1 MSRRVVFFVGAAV
14 LCALLLPVAPADLW
28 WVPVTVSAVYFVL
41 AALTGLEDWLES
53 RRGEH
58 REP

>member
-14 LCALLLPVAPADLW
+14 TCAALVLVAPADLR
-28 WVPVTVSAVYFVL
+28 WVPAVVATVYGLL
-41 AALTGLEDWLES
+41 AALTALEEWSAGRQD
-53 RRGEH
+53 